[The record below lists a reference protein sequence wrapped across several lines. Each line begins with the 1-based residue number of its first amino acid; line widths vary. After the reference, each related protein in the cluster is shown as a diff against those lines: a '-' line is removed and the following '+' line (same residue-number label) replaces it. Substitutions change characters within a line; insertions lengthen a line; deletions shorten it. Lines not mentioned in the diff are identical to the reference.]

1 MWHRHEIPARQRNDV
16 FRRADE
22 DVNRNVNKLRIK
34 SLGILLKIKIVAN
47 DLIGLSDKCLNFD
60 LSSRV

>member
-1 MWHRHEIPARQRNDV
+1 MWHRHEIPARHRIDV
-16 FRRADE
+16 LRRADE

-34 SLGILLKIKIVAN
+34 LKIKIVAN

-60 LSSRV
+60 LSNHA